1 VCLRRA
7 ALRLAKHVEG
17 QPDQAVF
24 QHRVLK
30 KLGPELEVNID
41 FFLDGDLAGRK
52 QVFLSLALLA
62 GVYRAERHCGL
73 SELND

>member
-1 VCLRRA
+1 MEE
-7 ALRLAKHVEG
+7 HVEG

-24 QHRVLK
+24 QHRVLR

-41 FFLDGDLAGRK
+41 FFLDGDLAGQK
-52 QVFLSLALLA
+52 QVFLSPAVLA